1 MEYPIFQSIV
11 NKINSSLLKRNIN
24 VTTFKTWEESK
35 INATGLEIFIDLSES
50 TNHLTALS
58 INFDWDRFREAS
70 LARQLHGTDTHPVL
84 QSEPFAE
91 SKVDPVIDIEV
102 TWHFRAG
109 RCQPKVTNGDAN
121 YRIQKA
127 SEWMDQASQE
137 VNELLMSDDI
147 ITRWHLEIDGDQ
159 HGKYLNAIN
168 LISYF
173 QFSFRDLTSL
183 CDVHTFVDRRLTY
196 ILYRAKRVIKI
207 VDETVHVNAA

>member
-70 LARQLHGTDTHPVL
+70 LARQLHGTDSHPVL

-127 SEWMDQASQE
+127 GEWMDQASQE

-159 HGKYLNAIN
+159 HGKYLNEIN

-173 QFSFRDLTSL
+173 QFPFRDLTSL
-183 CDVHTFVDRRLTY
+183 CDVHTFVERKLTY